1 MVFVKSF
8 LSAWIRI
15 LKVNDDKILPFW
27 DPRLAGRLHHHGT
40 RPVLLRGTGVWVL
53 ISAARSRRLARA
65 VGAGRRGVSAG
76 VAVAG
81 VAVDGVAVAVAGVM
95 SRS

>member
-1 MVFVKSF
+1 MMIKYYLF
-8 LSAWIRI
+8 
-15 LKVNDDKILPFW
+15 
-27 DPRLAGRLHHHGT
+27 GT
-40 RPVLLRGTGVWVL
+40 LGWPGVSTITAPVLFCCAAPVFWLL

-81 VAVDGVAVAVAGVM
+81 VVVAGVAVDGVTVAVAGVM

>member
-1 MVFVKSF
+1 M
-8 LSAWIRI
+8 
-15 LKVNDDKILPFW
+15 FW
-27 DPRLAGRLHHHGT
+27 L
-40 RPVLLRGTGVWVL
+40 L

-81 VAVDGVAVAVAGVM
+81 VVVAGVVVAGVAVAGVAVAGVAVDGVTVAVAGVM

>member
-1 MVFVKSF
+1 MKLKSTFKLLTLTENFIFRFKKNISIVLQKEMVFVKSF

-40 RPVLLRGTGVWVL
+40 RPVLLRGTGV
-53 ISAARSRRLARA
+53 LAPHL
-65 VGAGRRGVSAG
+65 GG
-76 VAVAG
+76 
-81 VAVDGVAVAVAGVM
+81 
-95 SRS
+95 

>member
-40 RPVLLRGTGVWVL
+40 RPVLLRGTGV
-53 ISAARSRRLARA
+53 LAPHL
-65 VGAGRRGVSAG
+65 GG
-76 VAVAG
+76 
-81 VAVDGVAVAVAGVM
+81 
-95 SRS
+95 

>member
-1 MVFVKSF
+1 MFSIKVLGLSPITRGNPFVMSF

-40 RPVLLRGTGVWVL
+40 RPVLLRGTGV
-53 ISAARSRRLARA
+53 LAPHL
-65 VGAGRRGVSAG
+65 GG
-76 VAVAG
+76 
-81 VAVDGVAVAVAGVM
+81 
-95 SRS
+95 